1 MQEQSSK
8 WYATKLVVVRTW
20 SILILLLKNAQPTE
34 KLKHAVAINV
44 GITGRVEQY
53 KMAFYNVH
61 KFSMLMKLAS
71 NNVFWQS
78 KVHLHSHK
86 DYV

>member
-1 MQEQSSK
+1 MSQ
-8 WYATKLVVVRTW
+8 
-20 SILILLLKNAQPTE
+20 NAQPASSTE
-34 KLKHAVAINV
+34 KLKHVVATNAGV
-44 GITGRVEQY
+44 TEKGAAN

-61 KFSMLMKLAS
+61 KSSMSMKLAN
-71 NNVFWQS
+71 NNVFRQS